1 MSLNAEARR
10 AERECL
16 TFRRRA
22 NYETVPPLSNADK
35 PRLQPVKVDPKV
47 FFANE
52 RTFLAWIHMALL
64 LGGMAIG
71 IIGFARGRRVARAG
85 LVLLPVAITFVMHA
99 LRQYYVRAR
108 AIRRREPGPYEDKNG
123 PVALAVVLAVAAAG
137 NVSSTRAPVG
147 AAWSSLVRVGEAS
160 RLRAPAQRQAP
171 SENRVYVSSKIV
183 VVVARPSALLGL
195 VVPAEVVGELRDL
208 LVLPRDD
215 REAVVEVPARHEAP
229 DFGREVLL
237 LADDE
242 DRGDVARRNRAR
254 ASLRSAALPGGAAAP

>member
-1 MSLNAEARR
+1 MAAARPRPLAPPAPHRRRAARRAMSLNAEARR

-71 IIGFARGRRVARAG
+71 IIGFATRSGVSPVPG

-137 NVSSTRAPVG
+137 NVLIHL
-147 AAWSSLVRVGEAS
+147 SL
-160 RLRAPAQRQAP
+160 Q
-171 SENRVYVSSKIV
+171 
-183 VVVARPSALLGL
+183 
-195 VVPAEVVGELRDL
+195 
-208 LVLPRDD
+208 
-215 REAVVEVPARHEAP
+215 
-229 DFGREVLL
+229 
-237 LADDE
+237 
-242 DRGDVARRNRAR
+242 
-254 ASLRSAALPGGAAAP
+254 